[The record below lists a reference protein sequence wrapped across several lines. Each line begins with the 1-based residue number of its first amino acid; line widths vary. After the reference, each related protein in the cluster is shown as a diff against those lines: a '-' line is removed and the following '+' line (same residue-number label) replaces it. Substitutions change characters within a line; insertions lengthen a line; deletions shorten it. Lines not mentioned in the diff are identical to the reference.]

1 MKSFTKTKYS
11 WIENWEFENDDRRV
25 AYNLYKQNLEAEKI
39 RGELKNAF
47 CRVAIRHAI
56 REQEQVID
64 EIIYRFTGLKWEDGN
79 WWKG

>member
-11 WIENWEFENDDRRV
+11 WIENWESEKDDRRI

-39 RGELKNAF
+39 RNELKNAF
-47 CRVAIRHAI
+47 CRVAIFHAI
-56 REQEQVID
+56 REQEEVID